1 MTRYKH
7 AVTKNKIFLEKK
19 CFKNEFVQPKAIKNV
34 NFGKGGG
41 GSKAT
46 DCFFPKRKELKF
58 TSVGI
63 CWIYFTNYY
72 LVGI

>member
-1 MTRYKH
+1 M
-7 AVTKNKIFLEKK
+7 ASQKNKIFWEKNAFEK
-19 CFKNEFVQPKAIKNV
+19 WICVTESNENV

-41 GSKAT
+41 VQKSQIG
-46 DCFFPKRKELKF
+46 FFRKEKSKNLQ
-58 TSVGI
+58 VGI